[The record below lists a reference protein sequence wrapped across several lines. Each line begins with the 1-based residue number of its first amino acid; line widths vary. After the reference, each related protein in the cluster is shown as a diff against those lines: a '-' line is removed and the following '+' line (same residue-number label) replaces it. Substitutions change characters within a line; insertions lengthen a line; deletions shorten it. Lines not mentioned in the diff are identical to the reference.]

1 MQNFNTIEERSA
13 VKGVIFDFNGTMF
26 LDSPLHERAW
36 IDMAK
41 KLRQEPL
48 GIEEFYDNLQGRTNL
63 QIISYLL
70 GYTPSDDKLN
80 AIVEEKELL
89 YRTRCQAPDGLH
101 TLAPGVE
108 SFLDQLKPTGIPFTI
123 ATGSYITN
131 VEFYFSHL
139 HLDRWF
145 DFDKVVYD
153 DGTYPGKPEPDIFLK
168 AAVKIGVKPVDCLV
182 FEDSY
187 AGIRSALAA
196 GVGRI
201 VTVEPTLDADKVEKM
216 GSVYSMR
223 PGFTD
228 FDIKI
233 LL

>member
-1 MQNFNTIEERSA
+1 MQNLNTIKARAA

-41 KLRQEPL
+41 KLRPEPL

-63 QIISYLL
+63 QIITYLL
-70 GYTPSDDKLN
+70 GHTPPPDELN
-80 AIVEEKELL
+80 AIAEEKELL
-89 YRTRCQAPDGLH
+89 YRTRCSAPDGLH

-108 SFLDQLKPTGIPFTI
+108 QFLNQLKPTGIPFTI
-123 ATGSYITN
+123 ATGSYLPN

-139 HLDRWF
+139 HLDKWF
-145 DFDKVVYD
+145 DFDKVIYD
-153 DGTYPGKPEPDIFLK
+153 DGTYPGKPAPDISLK
-168 AAVKIGVKPVDCLV
+168 AAAKIGVQPADCLV

-187 AGIRSALAA
+187 AGIRSAVAA

-201 VTVEPTLDADKVEKM
+201 VTVESTLDAAKVEQL
-216 GSVYSMR
+216 GGVFSMH

-228 FDIKI
+228 FDIEI